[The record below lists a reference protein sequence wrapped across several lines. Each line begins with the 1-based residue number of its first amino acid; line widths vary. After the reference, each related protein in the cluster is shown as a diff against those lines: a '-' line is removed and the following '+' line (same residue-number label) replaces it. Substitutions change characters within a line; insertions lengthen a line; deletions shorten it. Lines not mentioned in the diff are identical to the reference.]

1 MSVHPLLAAVST
13 SSLTPGRLWSL
24 VAGAL
29 GVAGV
34 VVGVLS
40 LTRSGRGA
48 AAAAVVAGA
57 VAVVLGGLV
66 VAAAGGGPGT
76 GYGIVGGYVAVVV
89 GLAAAAVGAL
99 GLARSRRTPVR

>member
-34 VVGVLS
+34 VVGALS
-40 LTRSGRGA
+40 LTRTARRGA
-48 AAAAVVAGA
+48 VAAVAAGVVAVVA
-57 VAVVLGGLV
+57 GGLV

-76 GYGIVGGYVAVVV
+76 GSGIVGGYAAVAV
-89 GLAAAAVGAL
+89 GLAAAVLGGLGA
-99 GLARSRRTPVR
+99 ARSRRTPAR

>member
-13 SSLTPGRLWSL
+13 SSLSAGRLWSL

-40 LTRSGRGA
+40 LTRTARR
-48 AAAAVVAGA
+48 GA
-57 VAVVLGGLV
+57 VAALVAGVVAVVVGGLV
-66 VAAAGGGPGT
+66 VAAAEGGPGT
-76 GYGIVGGYVAVVV
+76 GYGIVGGYVAVAV
-89 GLAAAAVGAL
+89 GLAAAVL
-99 GLARSRRTPVR
+99 GGLGVARARRTPVP